1 MNLQSCWL
9 TLLVNQ
15 KLHAA
20 LASLQN
26 VISESEEE
34 RSSLR
39 DVDERQDLDDL
50 YNSEVEILDCIPIAM

>member
-1 MNLQSCWL
+1 M
-9 TLLVNQ
+9 NQ

-50 YNSEVEILDCIPIAM
+50 YNSEVEILDCISVAM